1 MFNIWKPYIFN
12 LFLISLSF
20 ISCSKKI
27 IPDKPFLSK
36 TNFKMDSLPESELNI
51 PIQVNMKPLYQL
63 AEKNV
68 ETTFTSPNWPNDWV
82 TIDCASR
89 YKYQFRRGPLQF
101 TTAGSS
107 MNLGFTGYYKIIGST
122 RVCLGN
128 TVVTPWTPPCRCG
141 FDEGERSVNV
151 NFINTVKILPDY
163 KINLNINSQEPAP
176 LNKCTVCVFDV
187 DITNQ
192 VMKGLKDELDLAKK
206 AIEDS
211 FGVVDLKPRVQQLW
225 NKLDVSYNLYGLG
238 WLKINP
244 QKLRLTRLFAQNDSL
259 NIFLGMTAKPVISFE
274 KTADIMTLAP
284 NLDNSV
290 SKPGFNIFLDAILNY
305 DSLSSILNAQL
316 KGKEFDLSKGKSKK
330 VLVVDDCRIYGTG
343 NEKLIIKMGFS
354 GTNSGIAYFTGKP
367 FYDATKKMIE
377 VRDIDFDVKTKNL
390 LLKSADWLFNKRIIN
405 EITRVSHFD
414 LSAYVDTAKVLI
426 NKQLNA
432 EWIKGVKSIGS
443 IYDLKIA
450 GFYPLTEYFIIR
462 SNASGDLAIKVDT
475 MNFNLQ

>member
-1 MFNIWKPYIFN
+1 MKPGI
-12 LFLISLSF
+12 IIVSF
-20 ISCSKKI
+20 FTIVASSCSHRI

-36 TNFKMDSLPESELNI
+36 TNFKMDSLPESEVNI
-51 PIQVNMKPLYQL
+51 PIQVNMKPFYQL
-63 AEKNV
+63 AEKKV
-68 ETTFTSPNWPNDWV
+68 ALVYASPKWPDDWI
-82 TIDCASR
+82 TIDCANR
-89 YKYQFRRGPLQF
+89 YKYQFVRGPLQF
-101 TTAGSS
+101 SATGSS

-128 TVVTPWTPPCRCG
+128 TVVSPWTPACRCG
-141 FDEGERSVNV
+141 FEEGERKVKIS
-151 NFINTVKILPDY
+151 FINTVKVLPDF
-163 KINLNINSQEPAP
+163 KINLNITRQEPVP
-176 LNKCTVCVFDV
+176 IDKCTVCIFGA

-206 AIEDS
+206 AIVDS
-211 FGVVDLKPRVQQLW
+211 FGVVDLKPQVQQLW

-244 QKLRLTRLFAQNDSL
+244 QKIRLTRLFAYNDSL

-284 NLDNSV
+284 NMDNSV

-305 DSLSSILNAQL
+305 DSLSNILNTQL

-330 VLVVDDCRIYGTG
+330 VLVVEDCRIYGTG

-354 GTNSGIAYFTGKP
+354 GSNSGIVYFTGKP
-367 FYDATKKMIE
+367 FYDVTKKTIE
-377 VRDIDFDVKTKNL
+377 IRDIDFDVKTKSL

-405 EITRVSHFD
+405 EISRVSKFD
-414 LSAYVDTAKVLI
+414 LSNYIDTAKNLI

-443 IYDLKIA
+443 INDLKIS

-462 SNASGDLAIKVDT
+462 SNASGNLMIKVDA
-475 MNFNLQ
+475 MNFNFQ

>member
-1 MFNIWKPYIFN
+1 MFNSLKPTSIFAC
-12 LFLISLSF
+12 LLLVLAT
-20 ISCSKKI
+20 SCSKKI

-68 ETTFTSPNWPNDWV
+68 ATTFTSPNWPNDWV
-82 TIDCASR
+82 TIDCANK

-101 TTAGSS
+101 VAAGSS
-107 MNLGFTGYYKIIGST
+107 MNLGFTGYYKIIGAT

-128 TVVTPWTPPCRCG
+128 TVVTPWSPACRCG

-151 NFINTVKILPDY
+151 SFANTVKILPDY
-163 KINLNINSQEPAP
+163 KINLSINRQEPVP

-211 FGVVDLKPRVQQLW
+211 FGVVDLKPQVQQLW

-244 QKLRLTRLFAQNDSL
+244 QKIRLTRLFAYNDSL

-305 DSLSSILNAQL
+305 DSLSNILNAQL

-330 VLVVDDCRIYGTG
+330 VLVVEDCRIYGTG

-367 FYDATKKMIE
+367 FYDAIKKMIE
-377 VRDIDFDVKTKNL
+377 VRDIDFDVKTKSL
-390 LLKSADWLFNKRIIN
+390 LLKSADWLFNKRIIS
-405 EITRVSHFD
+405 EITRVSRFD
-414 LSAYVDTAKVLI
+414 LSTYIDTAKVLI

-432 EWIKGVKSIGS
+432 EWIKGVKSIGA
-443 IYDLKIA
+443 INDLKIS
-450 GFYPLTEYFIIR
+450 GFYPLTDYFIVR
-462 SNASGDLAIKVDT
+462 SNASGNLMIKVDA

>member
-1 MFNIWKPYIFN
+1 MFNSLKPTSIIAC
-12 LFLISLSF
+12 FLLVLAT
-20 ISCSKKI
+20 SCSKKI

-36 TNFKMDSLPESELNI
+36 TNFKMDSLPESEVNI

-68 ETTFTSPNWPNDWV
+68 ALVFASPKWPDDWI
-82 TIDCASR
+82 TIDCANR
-89 YKYQFRRGPLQF
+89 YKYQFVRGPLEF
-101 TTAGSS
+101 TAAGSS

-128 TVVTPWTPPCRCG
+128 TVVSPWTPACRCG
-141 FDEGERSVNV
+141 FDEGERRVKIS
-151 NFINTVKILPDY
+151 FINTVKVLPDY
-163 KINLNINSQEPAP
+163 KINLNINRQEPVP
-176 LNKCTVCVFDV
+176 VDKCTVCFFGT

-211 FGVVDLKPRVQQLW
+211 FGVVDLKPQVQQLW

-244 QKLRLTRLFAQNDSL
+244 QKIRLTRLFAQNDSL

-284 NLDNSV
+284 NMDNSV
-290 SKPGFNIFLDAILNY
+290 SKPGFNIFLDAVLNY
-305 DSLSSILNAQL
+305 DSLSNIINTQL
-316 KGKEFDLSKGKSKK
+316 KGKEFDLSRGKSKK
-330 VLVVDDCRIYGTG
+330 VLVVEDCRIYGTG

-367 FYDATKKMIE
+367 FYDTNKRMIE
-377 VRDIDFDVKTKNL
+377 VRDIDFDVKTKSL
-390 LLKSADWLFNKRIIN
+390 LLKSADWLFNKRIIS
-405 EITRVSHFD
+405 EIAKVSKFD
-414 LSAYVDTAKVLI
+414 LSTYIDTAKILI

-443 IYDLKIA
+443 INDLKIS
-450 GFYPLTEYFIIR
+450 GFYPLAEYFIIR
-462 SNASGDLAIKVDT
+462 SNANGNLVIKVDA